1 MVFTDISL
9 FERIGRRNATI
20 AASTFALLVLLMLL
34 IQLPLEGKT
43 EEEKLEE
50 ELGGVTVALGWPDM
64 GSNNDTPS
72 EGGGE
77 QVPPDPTP
85 TPPSAQPSAPSPAT
99 PPPAAVITGEDPE
112 VKYAREKAREDQKQ
126 RLKEQDDIM
135 KKAKADAEAKETVR
149 RAEQAKSDAKAAAEA
164 AEQAAR
170 DKKKS
175 GIGDLFKKPG
185 STGGTG
191 NGSGNS
197 GNAGNGGRPDG
208 SPDSKRLE
216 GEGSG
221 NGTGRSIGGGLGSRA
236 VQGNSPV
243 SKNYNESGSVTV
255 KVCVDESGR
264 VTSATAQN
272 VGTNTSSTVLRGL
285 AEANARSYRFA
296 AGEGSTCGTILY
308 TFKVK

>member
-1 MVFTDISL
+1 MVFTDISI
-9 FERIGRRNATI
+9 FERIGRRNASI
-20 AASTFALLVLLMLL
+20 AATVMAILILLLLLL
-34 IQLPLEGKT
+34 QLPLEGKT
-43 EEEKLEE
+43 EEEKLAE

-85 TPPSAQPSAPSPAT
+85 IPPTAQPSAPSPAT
-99 PPPAAVITGEDPE
+99 PPPAVITSEDPD
-112 VKYAREKAREDQKQ
+112 VKYAREKAKEDQKQ
-126 RLKEQDDIM
+126 RLKEQDEAV
-135 KKAKADAEAKETVR
+135 KKAKVESEARETVK
-149 RAEQAKSDAKAAAEA
+149 RAEQAKADAAKAADDA
-164 AEQAAR
+164 AQAAR

-208 SPDSKRLE
+208 DPNSKNLE
-216 GEGSG
+216 GGGQG

-236 VQGNSPV
+236 VQGNNPV
-243 SKNYNESGSVTV
+243 SKAYNESGSVNV
-255 KVCVDESGR
+255 KVCVDESGK
-264 VTSATAQN
+264 VTSAVTQIS
-272 VGTNTSSTVLRGL
+272 GTNTSSSTLRSL
-285 AEANARSYRFA
+285 AEANAKSYRFA
-296 AGEGSTCGTILY
+296 PGDGSTCGTILY
-308 TFKVK
+308 QFKVK

>member
-1 MVFTDISL
+1 MVFTDISI

-20 AASTFALLVLLMLL
+20 ASSVLAILVLLMLL
-34 IQLPLEGKT
+34 INLPLEGKT
-43 EEEKLEE
+43 PEEKAAE

-85 TPPSAQPSAPSPAT
+85 APPTPQTSTPSPAT
-99 PPPAAVITGEDPE
+99 PPPAVITSEDPD

-126 RLKEQDDIM
+126 RLKEQDEVI
-135 KKAKADAEAKETVR
+135 KKAQAKAEADAAVQR
-149 RAEQAKSDAKAAAEA
+149 VADAKAAATKA
-164 AEQAAR
+164 ADDAAQAAR

-191 NGSGNS
+191 GGSGNS

-216 GEGSG
+216 GEGQG

-236 VQGNSPV
+236 VQGSNAV
-243 SKNYNESGSVTV
+243 SKAYNESGSVNV
-255 KVCVDESGR
+255 KVCVDESGK
-264 VTSATAQN
+264 VTSAVTQN
-272 VGTNTSSTVLRGL
+272 VGTNTSSPTLRSL
-285 AEANARSYRFA
+285 AETNAKSYRFA
-296 AGEGSTCGTILY
+296 PGDGATCGTILY
-308 TFKVK
+308 QFRVK

>member
-9 FERIGRRNATI
+9 FERIGRRNASI
-20 AASTFALLVLLMLL
+20 ASGIFALLVLLMLL

-43 EEEKLEE
+43 EKEKLEE

-77 QVPPDPTP
+77 QIPPDPTP

-99 PPPAAVITGEDPE
+99 PPPAVITSEDPD

-126 RLKEQDDIM
+126 RLKEQDELI
-135 KKAKADAEAKETVR
+135 KKAKVEAEARETVK
-149 RAEQAKSDAKAAAEA
+149 RAEQAKADAKAAADA

-185 STGGTG
+185 SQGGKG

-236 VQGNSPV
+236 VQGSSPV
-243 SKNYNESGSVTV
+243 SKNYNESGNVTV
-255 KVCVDESGR
+255 KVCVDENGK
-264 VTSATAQN
+264 VTSAVAQN
-272 VGTNTSSTVLRGL
+272 LGTNTSSTTLRGL
-285 AEANARSYRFA
+285 AEANARSFRFA
-296 AGEGSTCGTILY
+296 AGDGSTCGTILY
-308 TFKVK
+308 QFKVK